1 MTMSFGPRA
10 SFEYLP
16 RVGLLGI
23 RVRAGSIA
31 EILRQAA
38 LSLSVVLLSEQPRSG
53 PEVLRAI
60 VLEAPDRAALLVGW
74 LNELLAHAR
83 RDRWVPSRIEVH
95 EATETHVC
103 ATAWGPVL
111 KHALTLGDLVTRQGL
126 RFDALCG
133 GFEAE
138 VLLDV

>member
-1 MTMSFGPRA
+1 MSFGPRA

-23 RVRAGSIA
+23 RVRAGSMA

-38 LSLSVVLLSEQPRSG
+38 LAFSTILLTEQRRFG

-60 VLEAPDRAALLVGW
+60 VLEAPDRDALLVGW

-83 RDRWVPSRIEVH
+83 RDRWIPSRIDMH

-111 KHALTLGDLVTRQGL
+111 RHAPGFGEAVTRQGL

>member
-1 MTMSFGPRA
+1 MSFGPRA

-53 PEVLRAI
+53 PEYCAGSCSKRRI
-60 VLEAPDRAALLVGW
+60 APRSWWAG
-74 LNELLAHAR
+74 
-83 RDRWVPSRIEVH
+83 
-95 EATETHVC
+95 
-103 ATAWGPVL
+103 
-111 KHALTLGDLVTRQGL
+111 
-126 RFDALCG
+126 
-133 GFEAE
+133 
-138 VLLDV
+138 